1 MDNDQDPDL
10 DTEAAFVRDHCA
22 CFALRQAARE
32 ITRFYEE
39 RMGDLGL
46 TAGQFTILTALHGAA
61 DIPFARLASGLGM
74 DRTTLSRALRP
85 LAREGLVELSPEG
98 PRRRRSA
105 RLTQAGRRR
114 FAEALPK
121 WHAAQAAA
129 AARFGGRDWPDL
141 QRKLTQLT
149 EAAQT
154 DAAEPEATT

>member
-1 MDNDQDPDL
+1 MTNEEPFEMAA
-10 DTEAAFVRDHCA
+10 EAAFVRDHCA

-46 TAGQFTILTALHGAA
+46 TAGQFTILTALHAA
-61 DIPFARLASGLGM
+61 PEVPFARLASGLGM

-105 RLTQAGRRR
+105 RLTEAGRRR

-129 AARFGGRDWPDL
+129 AARFGGREWPDL
-141 QRKLTQLT
+141 QRKLARLT
-149 EAAQT
+149 ETAQT
-154 DAAEPEATT
+154 DAASSDAAS